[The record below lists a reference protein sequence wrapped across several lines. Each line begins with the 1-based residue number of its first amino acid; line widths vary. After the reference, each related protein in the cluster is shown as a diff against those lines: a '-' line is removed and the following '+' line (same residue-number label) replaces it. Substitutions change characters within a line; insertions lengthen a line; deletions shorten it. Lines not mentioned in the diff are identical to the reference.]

1 MKELREQLHKAIDE
15 YGPTDKRTVA
25 ISQELDKVVCKEQKK
40 LIKPKKDLIW
50 MACTN
55 DKYQLPVVVGNTAKE
70 LGKLLGVSS
79 QAIENAVY
87 RGGKSK
93 GLNIVRVDIL
103 SEVMQ

>member
-1 MKELREQLHKAIDE
+1 MEKLRKKLHKAIEE
-15 YGPTDKRTVA
+15 YGMTDERTVA
-25 ISQELDKVVCKEQKK
+25 ISQQLDKIVCEAQKK

-93 GLNIVRVDIL
+93 GLNIVRVDIS